1 MEHQAIMVQLV
12 QLALPDLLVSKDLSA
27 NLVLMVILVQRDPK
41 VNQDLMALLVP
52 LVRMDILE
60 LTVRFPGHLDRLD
73 PLVLQATMVHLEKM
87 ASPALLVFLEKTES
101 LVLLLT

>member
-1 MEHQAIMVQLV
+1 MVQLV
-12 QLALPDLLVSKDLSA
+12 QLALPDLLVSKDLLA
-27 NLVLMVILVQRDPK
+27 NLVQMVILVQRDPK

-60 LTVRFPGHLDRLD
+60 LPARFPVHLALLD
-73 PLVLQATMVHLEKM
+73 LLAPLATMAHLEKM

>member
-1 MEHQAIMVQLV
+1 MVQLV
-12 QLALPDLLVSKDLSA
+12 QLVLPDLLVSKDLPA
-27 NLVLMVILVQRDPK
+27 NPVQMVILVQQDLK

-60 LTVRFPGHLDRLD
+60 LPARFPVHLDQLD
-73 PLVLQATMVHLEKM
+73 PLVLQATMAHLEKM
-87 ASPALLVFLEKTES
+87 ASPALLVFLEKMES